1 MRLMDDAEYRAE
13 ADKRGLPV
21 GRAVGGAELA
31 ELIAQRLA
39 HVPEAVVKDYLA
51 FTGLKAEE

>member
-1 MRLMDDAEYRAE
+1 MDDAEYRAE

-21 GRAVGGAELA
+21 GRAIGGAELA
-31 ELIAQRLA
+31 QLIAQRLV